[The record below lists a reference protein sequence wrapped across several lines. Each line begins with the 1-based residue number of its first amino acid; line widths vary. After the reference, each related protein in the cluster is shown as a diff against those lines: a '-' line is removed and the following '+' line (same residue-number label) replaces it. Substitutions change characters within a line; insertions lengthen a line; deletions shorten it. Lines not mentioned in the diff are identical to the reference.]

1 LLPAAIES
9 CDADVNVLSHHL
21 IERRT
26 PLYLA
31 ETLAQSSRR
40 IKAAQDSGNGNYAT
54 AQPEE
59 LAVVVQ
65 QLAAGASE
73 LRDQIVDAWRQ
84 SSTITVGFPLVQVS
98 DIEAGTVT
106 VTPLTFGSE
115 RLQRPTGATAADNA
129 THGADGIARHDGSKA
144 NLSAAM
150 AAPRRRTVSLRSPRR
165 ISSYTV
171 ATSQRGVDL
180 RMAAIASARNARR
193 DRSASSCSS

>member
-106 VTPLTFGSE
+106 VTPLTFGS
-115 RLQRPTGATAADNA
+115 D
-129 THGADGIARHDGSKA
+129 
-144 NLSAAM
+144 
-150 AAPRRRTVSLRSPRR
+150 
-165 ISSYTV
+165 
-171 ATSQRGVDL
+171 
-180 RMAAIASARNARR
+180 
-193 DRSASSCSS
+193 